1 MLVTMIVLM
10 SAATFAGLAFIAD
23 RVLAKRAARRAA
35 VERIRRHTRPL
46 YLAPMVTEVEFIRPR
61 GAA

>member
-1 MLVTMIVLM
+1 MLITMMVLM
-10 SAATFAGLAFIAD
+10 SVTTFVGLAFIAD
-23 RVLAKRAARRAA
+23 RALAKRAARRAA

-46 YLAPMVTEVEFIRPR
+46 YPSPMVADVEFIRPR